1 MKNPE
6 TGRSRGFGFVTFKD
20 VCCIELVLS
29 SGPHFLDGRTIDPK
43 SCNTKG
49 AKMGKREAKM
59 NNYPKVFLGGLPSN
73 VNETLL
79 REFFSKYGKVVEVV
93 IMYNQ
98 EKKTGKGNGFRGE
111 RPFYLTTKYTN
122 GITLYNRFL
131 TDLTSYCNSCPNI
144 AWYVRHATPSALTQA
159 LDSCPS
165 RRKTLS
171 TV

>member
-1 MKNPE
+1 MTLEASEEQGKLFIGGLSWDTTVEKLREYFSRYGEITECIVMKNPE

-20 VCCIELVLS
+20 VSCVELVLS
-29 SGPHFLDGRTIDPK
+29 SGPHSLDGRTIDPK

-79 REFFSKYGKVVEVV
+79 REFFSKYGKVIEVV

-98 EKKTGKGNGFRGE
+98 EKKTGKGNGFRGRSE
-111 RPFYLTTKYTN
+111 E
-122 GITLYNRFL
+122 
-131 TDLTSYCNSCPNI
+131 
-144 AWYVRHATPSALTQA
+144 
-159 LDSCPS
+159 S
-165 RRKTLS
+165 RAQRKEH
-171 TV
+171 

>member
-1 MKNPE
+1 MTLEASDEQGKLFIGGLSWDTTVEKLREYFSRYGEITECVVMNNPE

-20 VCCIELVLS
+20 VCCVELVLS

-49 AKMGKREAKM
+49 AKIGKREAKM

-79 REFFSKYGKVVEVV
+79 REFFSKYGKVIEVV

-98 EKKTGKGNGFRGE
+98 EKKTGKGNGFRG
-111 RPFYLTTKYTN
+111 
-122 GITLYNRFL
+122 
-131 TDLTSYCNSCPNI
+131 
-144 AWYVRHATPSALTQA
+144 
-159 LDSCPS
+159 
-165 RRKTLS
+165 
-171 TV
+171 